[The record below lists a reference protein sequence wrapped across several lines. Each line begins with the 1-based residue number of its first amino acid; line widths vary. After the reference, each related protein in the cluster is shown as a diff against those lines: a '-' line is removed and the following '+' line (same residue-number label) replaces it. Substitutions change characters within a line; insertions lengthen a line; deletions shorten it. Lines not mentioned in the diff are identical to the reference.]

1 MHPRPIPRGRTPR
14 AVLPLSVA
22 RCRVSGQGIQPPTP
36 YTGTRPPFHP
46 AGVVPRFPVP
56 VLVRVFRN
64 RPPRPR
70 CRGCSCTGEP
80 FPRCPLPIRETRPGK
95 HNGCSRCRV
104 TRPGF
109 LPRPGRLR
117 SVSYAPCPRPPV
129 VSVPGLGGAPPGR
142 FPGTLPGCKPGGAP
156 VLSNCTG
163 RKEPG
168 KPGTRPP
175 GGYSPVG
182 GGCLSA
188 GREGNPPRV
197 LVSGSPVA
205 GGICAQF
212 RAFLPTYFRTC
223 FRFPRNPFRN
233 GSRVT
238 CSRPVLVAFLLNFQC
253 SPGYLL
259 RCGLSGYPAPVYPG
273 GGSGLSGTGNPA
285 PREPVSPGYRGLPPG
300 TNRIH
305 PVFSGVAPAYYP
317 IIR

>member
-1 MHPRPIPRGRTPR
+1 MHPRPIPRGRIPR

-22 RCRVSGQGIQPPTP
+22 RCRVSGEGIHPPTP
-36 YTGTRPPFHP
+36 CTGTRPPFHP

-56 VLVRVFRN
+56 VLVRVFRK

-95 HNGCSRCRV
+95 YNGCSRCRV

-109 LPRPGRLR
+109 LPRPGCLR

-129 VSVPGLGGAPPGR
+129 VSVPGLGGTPPGR
-142 FPGTLPGCKPGGAP
+142 FPGTLPGCKPGGVP

-175 GGYSPVG
+175 GGYSPIG

-188 GREGNPPRV
+188 GREGTRPGSWFPVPP
-197 LVSGSPVA
+197 LP
-205 GGICAQF
+205 GGICTQA
-212 RAFLPTYFRTC
+212 RAFLPPVAPLFPVCPGTRFSTVPGGTC
-223 FRFPRNPFRN
+223 IR
-233 GSRVT
+233 GAG
-238 CSRPVLVAFLLNFQC
+238 AFLLNCQC
-253 SPGYLL
+253 SPGCPL
-259 RCGLSGYPAPVYPG
+259 RCGLSGNPAPVYPG
-273 GGSGLSGTGNPA
+273 GGVGVVPPA
-285 PREPVSPGYRGLPPG
+285 PLSYHEGG
-300 TNRIH
+300 TTVNPLFLYLDCFLYTI
-305 PVFSGVAPAYYP
+305 
-317 IIR
+317 